1 VADPGQFVQLASHVG
16 WIGGAVCN
24 GLVHNKGVRSVKED
38 RIACWRRS
46 RRRRW
51 QDYILPS
58 FGGGDE
64 EGCWDEGFEAGGGE
78 RLSGIA
84 EVRAIR
90 VSG

>member
-1 VADPGQFVQLASHVG
+1 VADPGQFVQLAFHVG
-16 WIGGAVCN
+16 GIGGAVCD
-24 GLVHNKGVRSVKED
+24 GLMHDKGVCGVEED
-38 RIACWRRS
+38 RVACWCRF

-51 QDYILPS
+51 QDYILPG

-64 EGCWDEGFEAGGGE
+64 EGCRDEGFEAGGGE
-78 RLSGIA
+78 RLSRVV